1 MIRPEDVLLLGV
13 VLLAVLFFIGGAID
27 VFRVP
32 VNPRR
37 RRSRKPARRW
47 RMRDRPGLTELLEEW
62 LEAESLL
69 DTPAPRVVEKPKR
82 VVAPTVPVARGAPVI
97 PMTPT
102 FSWSPA
108 PSRESLEHAG
118 SESGPEGTPA
128 VSLHNRPRAL
138 GALSFPFLMFPA
150 SAVCLALILG
160 IFLSRGGGALPVQ
173 PPLVPADSS
182 LVLQA
187 NQLAA
192 RGEYEAAA
200 QKYRAAVERDPDD
213 ISLRFALGTALS
225 HAGRQEETMEQF
237 RWVVT
242 RGNPSSSAVQVARR
256 WLVSAG
262 VLAEPGTFASSER
275 REQKTETTGKIKGMT
290 EANESDVKGRPR
302 GVRIVLRGDD
312 ESNKNVVLETRV
324 TLGEPY
330 EFDKVPPGNYLMT
343 AWVSETQRI
352 WERKVAVE
360 PGEETVHNLTE
371 AHRPGPPNGLPD
383 LAREQGLSARQG
395 KILPLSSRSG
405 MNKPAM
411 EW

>member
-13 VLLAVLFFIGGAID
+13 ALLAVLFFIGGAID

-37 RRSRKPARRW
+37 RRRRKPARRW

-69 DTPAPRVVEKPKR
+69 DTPTPRTVEKPKR
-82 VVAPTVPVARGAPVI
+82 VVAPTAPVVRGAPVI

-118 SESGPEGTPA
+118 
-128 VSLHNRPRAL
+128 
-138 GALSFPFLMFPA
+138 
-150 SAVCLALILG
+150 
-160 IFLSRGGGALPVQ
+160 
-173 PPLVPADSS
+173 
-182 LVLQA
+182 
-187 NQLAA
+187 
-192 RGEYEAAA
+192 
-200 QKYRAAVERDPDD
+200 
-213 ISLRFALGTALS
+213 FALGTALS

-256 WLVSAG
+256 WLVSTG

-275 REQKTETTGKIKGMT
+275 LEQKTETTGKIKGMT
-290 EANESDVKGRPR
+290 EANESDAKGRPR

-312 ESNKNVVLETRV
+312 ESNKNIVLETRV

-330 EFDKVPPGNYLMT
+330 EFEKVPPGNYLMT

-352 WERKVAVE
+352 WERKVVVE

-371 AHRPGPPNGLPD
+371 AHRPGPPNGLPG
-383 LAREQGLSARQG
+383 LAREQGLSART
-395 KILPLSSRSG
+395 LSRLAKTTQAGENLTSKLHCSDIHR
-405 MNKPAM
+405 A
-411 EW
+411 